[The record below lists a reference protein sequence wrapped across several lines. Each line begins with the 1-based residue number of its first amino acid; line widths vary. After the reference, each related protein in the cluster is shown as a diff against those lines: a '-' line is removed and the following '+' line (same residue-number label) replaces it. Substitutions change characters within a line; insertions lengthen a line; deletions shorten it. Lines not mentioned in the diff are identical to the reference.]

1 MAASSG
7 FGASNCIC
15 GTSSYRSPWYDD
27 CSMSQRLETLR
38 SLIEQDPGNSRFRY
52 MLAMETANSG
62 DLASASIVFEQVVT
76 QDPDY
81 SAAYFH
87 GGQTLEKQ
95 GRLDEARALYQRGIE
110 ATTRTGDSHT
120 RSELQG
126 ALSQLG
132 F

>member
-1 MAASSG
+1 
-7 FGASNCIC
+7 
-15 GTSSYRSPWYDD
+15 
-27 CSMSQRLETLR
+27 MSQRLETLR
-38 SLIEQDPGNSRFRY
+38 SLLEQDPANSRFRY
-52 MLAMETANSG
+52 MLAMETLNTG
-62 DLASASIVFEQVVT
+62 DLAAASVVFEEVVK

-110 ATTRTGDSHT
+110 ATTRNGDSHT

-126 ALSQLG
+126 ALSMIG
-132 F
+132 